1 MNVEGRRGVGRWGC
15 EGNDSGR
22 AAAAALVVESGGVGE
37 SLRREREG
45 RAFIGQRNGVQLWKC
60 VCVCV
65 REMDDDGD
73 DCWG

>member
-1 MNVEGRRGVGRWGC
+1 MEGRRRVGRWGC

-65 REMDDDGD
+65 
-73 DCWG
+73 